1 MSAIKIIGI
10 DLGKST
16 FHVVGHDYTGQ
27 QLYRHKFSR
36 SKLLQFIS
44 VHEPV
49 LIAMEACCGAHWLAR
64 KCQEYGH
71 QVKLIPPQ
79 YVKPYVKSHKND
91 FIDADAI
98 AEAATRPRMRFVSP
112 KTEQAQLG
120 VVIRRIRTGYIRER
134 TAVMNRIGSILTEF
148 GFSFPRGHA
157 NMRRLFQWLAD
168 TGQQVPPL
176 LIFELRNQLDHYNEL
191 NNNIKEQDKK
201 LETLNSGNELFTI
214 LQTVPGVGP
223 MTAACCISSV
233 SDPEDFSNGRNF
245 AAWLGLVPF
254 QYSTGGKPRMLGISK
269 RGNKELRELFIHA
282 ARAVLWRDGTAE
294 KYFGKW
300 LIELKHRK
308 PFNVALVALA
318 NKLARIAW
326 SVMATKKPF
335 EIRI

>member
-1 MSAIKIIGI
+1 MSTIKTIGI

-16 FHVVGHDYTGQ
+16 FYVVSHDFSGQ

-36 SKLLQFIS
+36 AKLIQFIS

-49 LIAMEACCGAHWLAR
+49 LIAMEACCGAHWLVR
-64 KCQEYGH
+64 KCHEYGH

-98 AEAATRPRMRFVSP
+98 AEAATRPRMRFVAP

-120 VVIRRIRTGYIRER
+120 VVIRRIRTGCIRER

-148 GFSFPRGHA
+148 GFSFPRGHV
-157 NMRRLFQWLAD
+157 NMKRLFQWLAD

-176 LIFELRNQLDHYNEL
+176 LIFELRNQLAHYNEL
-191 NNNIKEQDKK
+191 NNKIKEQDQK
-201 LETLNSGNELFTI
+201 LESLNSGNDLFTI

-223 MTAACCISSV
+223 MTAACCIFSV
-233 SDPEDFSNGRNF
+233 SDPNDFANGRNF

-254 QYSTGGKPRMLGISK
+254 QYSTGGRPRMLGISK

-318 NKLARIAW
+318 NKLVRIAW

-335 EIRI
+335 EIKT